1 MTKSTKTP
9 KTTFAGLSP
18 FSGPAPAKPEK
29 KPAQNIK
36 IDPATIVRS
45 RAPYEPVR
53 RNNSKFDALLQN
65 LREGDCWEFEGE
77 HAAKQANAF
86 CNTFRK
92 WLKVRG
98 QWGLVRERAEC
109 ADGKARVWLI
119 KYDPN
124 PKALKV
130 AA

>member
-1 MTKSTKTP
+1 MTKTAPRTA
-9 KTTFAGLSP
+9 FAGVSP
-18 FSGPAPAKPEK
+18 FTGLPAAKPAKLA
-29 KPAQNIK
+29 AQNVK
-36 IDPATIVRS
+36 IDPDTIVRS
-45 RAPYEPVR
+45 RAPYEPVQR
-53 RNNSKFDALLQN
+53 HNSKFDSLLKD

-98 QWGLVRERAEC
+98 HWGLVRERAEC
-109 ADGKARVWLI
+109 ADGKARVWLM

-124 PKALKV
+124 SKALK